1 MAESGHEDAQ
11 PIADS
16 PPQPAIN
23 TDGGAVVQGDL
34 DTRGGDFVGRDK
46 VIYIGGFKVPRWLIY
61 GLVALVLVAVVAQ
74 GVNLLGL
81 QAVQQTL
88 SQPTVPPPP
97 TLAPTS
103 TPSPTPQRM
112 NGVFNLAVAQF
123 GEQDA
128 NGAIVPSAVGR
139 ELSLWLANRLQQE
152 LQAEAVTA
160 SLGQVL
166 VWQDELNRPAANPP
180 IGMIQSEAAAI
191 DLVRTLS
198 ATMVISGVLVGP
210 ATEPELRLAFY
221 YASPL
226 LRDTPD
232 AAQGQHLLGT
242 PVLIEFAQDPVLMR
256 EAQESNPELVQR
268 TTLLIWLIKAL
279 TRETVRK
286 PLQALDLFQQAE
298 AQVATWNNASAQS
311 VFYYFM
317 GRTALLV
324 QDLPTARRT
333 LTTAVAANPANS
345 AAQIGLGNFYY
356 TLAQLAFTRQQPL
369 STAVASCA
377 ASFSNTELDVNAQA
391 AASAEVPVDTQAAIA
406 ALDTA
411 RGHYQTAYS
420 QAESQAP
427 ELAQIATLM
436 LASAQRLSGEGKLAA
451 YDQLARAGA
460 PPVAFLTAAETD
472 LTAAAT
478 AYAQTIAPFTA
489 AQRFGLLAY
498 ARNGLGL
505 TRRAQ
510 GYLAHVQA
518 EIDQAKAAYADALD
532 QFQACAALSAQP
544 DRNGDRELQ
553 RKMDCF
559 CAANRDQVEQ
569 EYIGLGGGEG

>member
-1 MAESGHEDAQ
+1 MAEPGHADA
-11 PIADS
+11 PPRADT
-16 PPQPAIN
+16 PPQPTIHTA
-23 TDGGAVVQGDL
+23 GGAVVQGDL

-61 GLVALVLVAVVAQ
+61 GLVALVLVAVVTQ

-88 SQPTVPPPP
+88 NQPTVAPPP
-97 TLAPTS
+97 TIAPTP

-123 GEQDA
+123 GAQDA
-128 NGAIVPSAVGR
+128 TGAIVPSAVGR

-232 AAQGQHLLGT
+232 AAQGQHLLGS

-298 AQVATWNNASAQS
+298 AQVVTWDNTGAQS

-333 LTTAVAANPANS
+333 LTTAVTANPANS

-356 TLAQLAFTRQQPL
+356 TLAQLYFTRQQPL
-369 STAVASCA
+369 TTAVASCA
-377 ASFSNTELDVNAQA
+377 ASFSNTELDVA
-391 AASAEVPVDTQAAIA
+391 ALAATSAEVPVDAQAATA

-411 RGHYQTAYS
+411 RSYYQTAYTQAQS
-420 QAESQAP
+420 QTP
-427 ELAQIATLM
+427 ELAQVATLM
-436 LASAQRLSGEGKLAA
+436 LASAYRLTGEGALAA
-451 YDQLARAGA
+451 YAEQARSNT
-460 PPVAFLTAAETD
+460 PPVALLTTAATN

-478 AYAQTIAPFTA
+478 AYEQTLAPFTT
-489 AQRFGLLAY
+489 AQRVGLLAY
-498 ARNGLGL
+498 THNGLGL
-505 TRRAQ
+505 TQRAQ
-510 GYLAHVQA
+510 GYLAQVQA
-518 EIDQAKAAYADALD
+518 QLDQAKAAYADALD
-532 QFQACAALSAQP
+532 QFQACSVLSTQP

-559 CAANRDQVEQ
+559 CTANREQVEQ